1 MAWTVE
7 ELSESKPFPLLK
19 LEKDQ
24 PVRLRI
30 LAPQNAPAITL
41 DSIYA
46 NGTWDKSKHFP
57 PDDVKAVIGARPV
70 DCIGIRHGCIF
81 HEGLLT
87 WDTSY
92 DNLINVVV
100 YQGVNAKEKT
110 YTESFILGLNMKLSL
125 WKNMGEQLGLLGFEK
140 NQLWA
145 VDWII
150 VKTGEGQYNTKYNC
164 TAISDPLDQEINLLE
179 FPAQADY
186 GDSELPMIIDFR
198 TFYPNPL
205 TTPQQQEEW
214 YNNAQIKASLKAAS
228 EVVGSQHAALPNPKV
243 MQLPAGL
250 PPTLRNVTQTASVN
264 APPPVQQITMQS
276 GTEAKKRGRPAGSTK
291 NTMIPVAQ
299 LNPTI
304 TQAPQIMPLSA
315 IKAPPTIGKITV
327 PAPLKHTSAY
337 EVACAILDPWGN
349 ALKDSEHLEFIA
361 IATPDQQAEYGLSP
375 EVVAAAVT
383 VKAGPV
389 AAPVVVK
396 PSLPKLPGQSTPVAV
411 VSTEVNDL
419 DTHRASLTKILMSLP
434 VFKNPANIMQFLKLF
449 FPEGN
454 IRTVRQ
460 ITEVDA
466 LTQIIEFASQGN
478 EAVAAAIGV

>member
-1 MAWTVE
+1 MAWTVD
-7 ELSESKPFPLLK
+7 ELSESKPLPLLK

-30 LAPQNAPAITL
+30 LAPQNAPAIPL
-41 DSIYA
+41 DSLYA

-70 DCIGIRHGCIF
+70 DCIGIRNGCIF
-81 HEGLLT
+81 HEGLLS

-100 YQGVNAKEKT
+100 YGGVSAKDKT

-150 VKTGEGQYNTKYNC
+150 VKTGEGQFNTKYNC
-164 TAISDPLDQEINLLE
+164 TAISAVLDEEINLLE
-179 FPAQADY
+179 FPAQAEY
-186 GDSELPMIIDFR
+186 GDNELPMIIDFR
-198 TFYPNPL
+198 KFSPNPL

-214 YNNAQIKASLKAAS
+214 YNNSQAKAALKAAS
-228 EVVGSQHAALPNPKV
+228 DSIGTTQHALPTPQARV
-243 MQLPAGL
+243 MSLPAGI
-250 PPTLRNVTQTASVN
+250 PPTLRNVTQS
-264 APPPVQQITMQS
+264 APAPVQQITMSS
-276 GTEAKKRGRPAGSTK
+276 GTEAKKRGRPAK
-291 NTMIPVAQ
+291 NALPVGE

-304 TQAPQIMPLSA
+304 TAMAPVKL
-315 IKAPPTIGKITV
+315 PPAIGKLPV
-327 PAPLKHTSAY
+327 APVAKVESAY
-337 EVACAILDPWGN
+337 EVACAVLDPWGN
-349 ALKDSEHLEFIA
+349 TLKDSEHLDFIA
-361 IATPDQQAEYGLSP
+361 TATPEQQAEYGLSL

-383 VKAGPV
+383 VKAGPAV
-389 AAPVVVK
+389 APVVVK
-396 PSLPKLPGQSTPVAV
+396 PSLPKLPGQAVAAV
-411 VSTEVNDL
+411 VESACIVDL
-419 DTHRASLTKILMSLP
+419 ETPRASLTKILMSLP

-449 FPEGN
+449 FPDGT

-460 ITEVDA
+460 ITDVDA
-466 LTQIIEFASQGN
+466 LLQIIEFAGQGN
-478 EAVAAAIGV
+478 DAIAEAIGV